1 MNGSVEIPHL
11 TAGRGGVIVVGSVT
25 IDVTA
30 FSTRLPSAVLV
41 AADGS
46 TTFEAVRVEAIDT
59 SAAGAACAGY
69 LGAALAACD
78 CLEASI
84 IRATAAGALAVTHRG
99 VSPSLPFT
107 AEVDALVNRP
117 TATAHLDSGPPAATQ

>member
-1 MNGSVEIPHL
+1 M
-11 TAGRGGVIVVGSVT
+11 
-25 IDVTA
+25 
-30 FSTRLPSAVLV
+30 LV

-84 IRATAAGALAVTHRG
+84 IRAMAAGALAVTRRG
-99 VSPSLPFT
+99 ASPSLPFR
-107 AEVDALVNRP
+107 AAVDALVNRP
-117 TATAHLDSGPPAATQ
+117 SATAH